1 MPRLTNATPS
11 YREHRPSGQAV
22 VTLDGRDHYCGPHGT
37 RPSRA
42 EYDRLIGEWLANGRR
57 PLTTAGDLTVAELVA
72 QFWDHAKAY
81 YRHPDGTATSE
92 QSAYKLAVGVL
103 VRLYGRTPAANFG
116 PLSLE
121 AVRQAMITNGWA
133 RGPINIHVGRI
144 KRLFRLAVSRELV
157 PATVHHALVTVA
169 GLRAGRSE
177 ARESEAVQPVP
188 DATVEQTSPHL
199 SPTVAAMVRLQ
210 LLTGARPGEICLG
223 QSDGPRVQPGRG
235 RGGPPPTSA
244 RRPDHPGHHG
254 NRPGTDRVVRPRK
267 VPGDRYDLGSY
278 RRAIASACRR
288 AFPPPSPLAR
298 ENGETTA
305 DHIGRLTDAQRAE
318 LSAWNRRHSWHTH
331 QLRHTAATAIRR
343 RFGFEAAQ
351 HVLGHAT
358 LSVTEICAERNA
370 EAARAVAAAIG

>member
-1 MPRLTNATPS
+1 VPAPAKS
-11 YREHRPSGQAV
+11 A
-22 VTLDGRDHYCGPHGT
+22 
-37 RPSRA
+37 
-42 EYDRLIGEWLANGRR
+42 LANPTAPVFSPAAAAAARR
-57 PLTTAGDLTVAELVA
+57 
-72 QFWDHAKAY
+72 QRQHAA
-81 YRHPDGTATSE
+81 PI
-92 QSAYKLAVGVL
+92 
-103 VRLYGRTPAANFG
+103 TPA
-116 PLSLE
+116 
-121 AVRQAMITNGWA
+121 T
-133 RGPINIHVGRI
+133 
-144 KRLFRLAVSRELV
+144 
-157 PATVHHALVTVA
+157 
-169 GLRAGRSE
+169 
-177 ARESEAVQPVP
+177 
-188 DATVEQTSPHL
+188 
-199 SPTVAAMVRLQ
+199 
-210 LLTGARPGEICLG
+210 
-223 QSDGPRVQPGRG
+223 
-235 RGGPPPTSA
+235 
-244 RRPDHPGHHG
+244 HG

-267 VPGDRYDLGSY
+267 VPGERYDLGSY